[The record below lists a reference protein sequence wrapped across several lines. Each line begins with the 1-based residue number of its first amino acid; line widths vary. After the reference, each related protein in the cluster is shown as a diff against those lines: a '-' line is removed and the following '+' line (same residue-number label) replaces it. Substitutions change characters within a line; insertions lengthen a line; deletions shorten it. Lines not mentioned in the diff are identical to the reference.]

1 MKYRI
6 IAIILTIA
14 VAISG
19 FTIKSSAVSPEIV
32 TKVIEAI
39 LVGSATAIA
48 GAAAFTL
55 GENLADNL
63 APGGEL
69 DVQNAID
76 TLRTYADLDIANYVT
91 SIVGCDGIT
100 VYVDNNGNY
109 YAGISEN
116 LSDDELELATL
127 IVNNL
132 NSIPDFNKI
141 CEQTQGGAIGGSTIS
156 GGGGMSTSAYQ
167 KIKSAVGSATA
178 ELVNKKFFEIAAQ
191 NELSLINNGAL
202 PVYNFDFVGPSPT
215 LQFGSYTTNNTS
227 YKFGDLDLLPL
238 CYSKGNN
245 SQYIFDE
252 DYIKS
257 SGFVYHG
264 ASRYTAPHTNYG
276 CWILFNGKLYVSK
289 VIWAT
294 SDSGYISSPS
304 AIHDGNSY
312 FATDGTKLN
321 ENPDYYSTVFCD
333 YPVGL
338 YSTDGYKEFTLPVL
352 PSSNEIDGDPF
363 TTTIT
368 PGSVEIPRTEGE
380 QAVINGINLGLISE
394 NPDLTL
400 DENGNIVK
408 IDGIDTAKL
417 MELLQMIANNGTIS
431 FDSVEEYLQTI
442 TQLIRVS
449 NTDTKTM
456 NTVIANLNE
465 LTKAQNANIEAINAN
480 VATIAKALEKTAE
493 AEYENADFSGL
504 TVEHHGL
511 VEAAEIVEGM
521 PIVQQCKLLFNNL
534 IQGISDNSTSNAPNF
549 VFYWDSNKDGKTE
562 RYNVLDLSFMEQPLT
577 NENLEDKSRFNDNM
591 TIRQFVQYL
600 MLLLCYVA
608 FAIKILKKLPALIG
622 GAGDAQDNLETID
635 RYK

>member
-1 MKYRI
+1 MKKKI
-6 IAIILTIA
+6 ISIILALSVSITMIRVNTIRSSAFDPTIISDLLRAIGLVTAGA
-14 VAISG
+14 VAGGAAMGLGDCLAEAIDGGLDTWYSETLPNKVTTSANNVFNSNGITVVSTNTGYYAKANESLSG
-19 FTIKSSAVSPEIV
+19 DELEFATILAEKLNNHPMFQTIV
-32 TKVIEAI
+32 TGVSEVTGGSLGMGIKEA
-39 LVGSATAIA
+39 A
-48 GAAAFTL
+48 
-55 GENLADNL
+55 
-63 APGGEL
+63 
-69 DVQNAID
+69 
-76 TLRTYADLDIANYVT
+76 YADL
-91 SIVGCDGIT
+91 
-100 VYVDNNGNY
+100 
-109 YAGISEN
+109 
-116 LSDDELELATL
+116 
-127 IVNNL
+127 
-132 NSIPDFNKI
+132 KI
-141 CEQTQGGAIGGSTIS
+141 IIG
-156 GGGGMSTSAYQ
+156 Q
-167 KIKSAVGSATA
+167 ATA
-178 ELVNKKFFEIAAQ
+178 EFTQHKAIEYAKETGLT
-191 NELSLINNGAL
+191 LISNGAL
-202 PVYNFDFVGPSPT
+202 PVYDFSFVGPSPT

-312 FATDGTKLN
+312 FATDDGTKLN

-380 QAVINGINLGLISE
+380 QAVIDGINLGLISD
-394 NPDLTL
+394 NPDLTI

-408 IDGIDTAKL
+408 IDGIDTTKL
-417 MELLQMIANNGTIS
+417 MELLQTIANNGTIS

-465 LTKAQNANIEAINAN
+465 LTKAQNADIAAINAN
-480 VATIAKALEKTAE
+480 VASIAQALAISDTATADNTFDVDTPSTIIDKFPFCLPFDIQRVFNLLSAEPKAPSYDIPITMEGVFDFHISGDLS
-493 AEYENADFSGL
+493 EYEWI
-504 TVEHHGL
+504 
-511 VEAAEIVEGM
+511 AEIVRWVLY
-521 PIVQQCKLLFNNL
+521 IVFIIGL
-534 IQGISDNSTSNAPNF
+534 IMIT
-549 VFYWDSNKDGKTE
+549 NK
-562 RYNVLDLSFMEQPLT
+562 
-577 NENLEDKSRFNDNM
+577 
-591 TIRQFVQYL
+591 
-600 MLLLCYVA
+600 
-608 FAIKILKKLPALIG
+608 LIG
-622 GAGDAQDNLETID
+622 RG
-635 RYK
+635 